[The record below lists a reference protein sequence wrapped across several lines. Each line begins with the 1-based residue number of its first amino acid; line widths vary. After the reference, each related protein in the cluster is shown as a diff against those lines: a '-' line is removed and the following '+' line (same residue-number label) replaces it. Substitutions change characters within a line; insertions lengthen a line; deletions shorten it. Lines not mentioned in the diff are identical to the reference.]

1 MINQPMA
8 EEEEGAEIE
17 EDGLDDPHTL
27 KTTQKM
33 KMNISLL
40 NNQRLLALIARNWG
54 TTQMNAKFHRRTS
67 QRKIKRK

>member
-1 MINQPMA
+1 MA

-33 KMNISLL
+33 KMKMKMNRSLL

>member
-1 MINQPMA
+1 MA

-33 KMNISLL
+33 KMKMKMNRSLL
-40 NNQRLLALIARNWG
+40 NNQRLLALIARNWE

-67 QRKIKRK
+67 QRMIKRK